1 MRHLLKRFDNML
13 DRILGCLGGVVCG
26 VALSLAAFY
35 VCAVFQFNII
45 WFGFISM
52 ASLLLLSGLG
62 LLLHQYFSCF
72 IFPIFNAFANAEG
85 DEHSDDG
92 YSGRQWLTAS
102 CLILALT
109 ALSVGALFQ
118 IHVMFAVGTLMFT
131 YYALFARRVLRGR
144 KG

>member
-1 MRHLLKRFDNML
+1 ML
-13 DRILGCLGGVVCG
+13 NRILGCLGGGVCG

-35 VCAVFQFNII
+35 VCALFQFNII
-45 WFGFISM
+45 WVGFVSM
-52 ASLLLLSGLG
+52 ASLLLFSGLG
-62 LLLHQYFSCF
+62 LLLHRYFSCF
-72 IFPIFNAFANAEG
+72 LFHIFNAFANAVG
-85 DEHSDDG
+85 DEHSNDG
-92 YSGRQWLTAS
+92 FSGRQWLAAA

-131 YYALFARRVLRGR
+131 YYAMFARRVSRGR